1 MNVTPI
7 AVTNAVNLAFL
18 MVNLSLL
25 LVRPFCQRQPD
36 FSIPDLKGHVRA
48 QRYLHETIKLLPVS
62 PDPGLISEIERK
74 LLILGAIHGSQYL
87 QSAT

>member
-1 MNVTPI
+1 MNTSPT

-25 LVRPFCQRQPD
+25 LLRPFRQRQPD
-36 FSIPDLKGHVRA
+36 FSILDLKAHYRA

-62 PDPGLISEIERK
+62 PDPALISDIEHQV
-74 LLILGAIHGSQYL
+74 LTLGAIHRSQAY
-87 QSAT
+87 QPAA